1 MPNSGVTSPSASIE
15 DKRADSAKGDMRYD
29 GMRTKKRELGF
40 TMIEL
45 LVAIVVLA
53 ILAAI
58 AIPGFS
64 RWLPNY
70 RLKSATR
77 DIYSNMQLAKLGT
90 VRANANWAIV
100 FDTGANSYFVCSDRG
115 PDDSWPTTADNT
127 IEKTVNLTDYESGVG
142 YGSGNATKNATT
154 AGGALPGDN
163 VSYTSPA
170 NVVVFNPRGTCT
182 GGYVYLENNKNTTT
196 YAIGT
201 RTTGVILLRKW
212 NSSIADWE

>member
-1 MPNSGVTSPSASIE
+1 MPNRGVTSPSASIE
-15 DKRADSAKGDMRYD
+15 DKRADSARGNMRYD

-45 LVAIVVLA
+45 VIAVAVLA
-53 ILAAI
+53 VMAAI

-64 RWLPNY
+64 TWLPDY
-70 RLKSATR
+70 RLKSAAR
-77 DIYSNMQLAKLGT
+77 DVYSNMQLAKMGA
-90 VRANANWAIV
+90 VRENTTRRIV
-100 FDTGANSYFVCSDRG
+100 FATGAGSYSIWSPGANGNWDG
-115 PDDSWPTTADNT
+115 YAGDDVQV
-127 IEKTVNLTDYESGVG
+127 KTVDLSSYQTGVG
-142 YGSGNATKNATT
+142 YGGGNATKNATT

-163 VSYTSPA
+163 VSYNPPA
-170 NVVVFNPRGTCT
+170 NVVVFNSRGTCNT
-182 GGYVYLENNKNTTT
+182 GYVYLENSKNTTT